1 MKGCYALV
9 YRRQNEKNSS
19 IPDVPEHLLGD
30 IASKLEEEFIAQ
42 TSATTELT
50 LRRKN
55 TVEDYHKR
63 LTSLFSRLQVKK
75 GEEFMKNPEDVVFLP
90 TELFSSILM
99 QEFSTMV
106 ESNEEAE
113 SKMSFPLC
121 VHNQISLESVRN
133 GLIKA
138 VNKQAALRF
147 LEIYDVEYAELKTGF
162 VSA

>member
-63 LTSLFSRLQVKK
+63 LTSLFSRLQL
-75 GEEFMKNPEDVVFLP
+75 FKNIPHGSRGTADTKCSNLAKSS
-90 TELFSSILM
+90 TEG
-99 QEFSTMV
+99 
-106 ESNEEAE
+106 

-162 VSA
+162 V